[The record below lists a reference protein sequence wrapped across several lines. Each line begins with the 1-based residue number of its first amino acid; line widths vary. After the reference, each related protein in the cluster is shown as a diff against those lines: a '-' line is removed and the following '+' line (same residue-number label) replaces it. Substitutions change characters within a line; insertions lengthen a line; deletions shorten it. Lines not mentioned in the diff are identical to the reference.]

1 MDKQIIEK
9 ILEGAEVAPGMDI
22 LDISAG
28 ELTAGCLERSR
39 KALRKGRF
47 PRWNPSGENTIG
59 FCFAA
64 LCRRA

>member
-28 ELTAGCLERSR
+28 ELTGAYAASVQNFRRQL
-39 KALRKGRF
+39 
-47 PRWNPSGENTIG
+47 PR
-59 FCFAA
+59 
-64 LCRRA
+64 RRIRR

>member
-9 ILEGAEVAPGMDI
+9 ILDNAEVAPGMDI

-28 ELTAGCLERSR
+28 EH
-39 KALRKGRF
+39 
-47 PRWNPSGENTIG
+47 TIG
-59 FCFAA
+59 FCFTA

>member
-9 ILEGAEVAPGMDI
+9 ILDNAEVASGMDI
-22 LDISAG
+22 LA
-28 ELTAGCLERSR
+28 R